1 MLTLVPRYRFA
12 NALPPVVTHIKGEAF
27 RYNGSSPVQMNY
39 TRGKSLTDGK

>member
-27 RYNGSSPVQMNY
+27 RYKNP
-39 TRGKSLTDGK
+39 GKIPSLIA